1 MEKWALVTGAA
12 KRIGQAISQ
21 QLHQDGYNIVIHFG
35 QSSDE
40 AHALASE
47 FNQKRANSAFCLQAN
62 LMKESD
68 LTYIINTIK
77 KKHLCLALLVNNA
90 SAFTPSPFGQTDFMQ
105 CQQTLTTNTI
115 APYLLAQGLFPLLSQ
130 AHGLVINLLDIHA
143 KRPLKHHG
151 LYSISKAALEM
162 ATLSLA
168 QEMAPKVRV
177 NGIAPGAILWPK
189 NSDEHAQSDVIQA
202 IPLARLGKS
211 EDIAKLVS
219 FLANAPYISGQII
232 AVDGGR
238 SATGFTGADNIE

>member
-12 KRIGQAISQ
+12 RRIGRAISQ
-21 QLHQDGYNIVIHFG
+21 QLHQDGYNIIIHFG
-35 QSSDE
+35 QSSDD
-40 AHALASE
+40 AHRLASE
-47 FNQKRANSAFCLQAN
+47 LNQRRLDSAFCVQAN
-62 LMKESD
+62 LDDENDISSMINLINDKHIP
-68 LTYIINTIK
+68 LT
-77 KKHLCLALLVNNA
+77 LLVNNA
-90 SAFTPSPFGQTDFMQ
+90 SAFSPSEFGQTNFTQ
-105 CQQTLTTNTI
+105 CQKTLTTNLI

-130 AHGLVINLLDIHA
+130 AQGLVINLLDIHG

-177 NGIAPGAILWPK
+177 NGIAPGAILWPQ
-189 NSDEHAQSDVIQA
+189 NSNEQAQSDVIQA

-238 SATGFTGADNIE
+238 SATGFKGAENIE